1 MTLSFKQL
9 TLYFSLL
16 SIGSVTG
23 WLGYDYIEAKK
34 YVKDKDPRVIP
45 VVKEQ
50 AQPSTPTSENGLA
63 SFYNQNFIATAVEK
77 VGPSVVRID
86 AAQKLTTQVPEAL
99 NNPLLK
105 RFFGENLPVPEAQI
119 KHGTGS
125 GVIISTDG
133 RLITNAHVVNG
144 VDNVKVTLK
153 NGQVFQGVVKG
164 VDSLTDIAVIKIEAT
179 DLPQIS
185 MGKSEKLIPGQWAIA
200 IGNPLGLDN
209 TVTIGIISA
218 IGRTSSQVG
227 IPDKR
232 VRFIQTDAAIN
243 PGNSGGPLLNN
254 KGEVIGINTAIRSD
268 AQGLGFAIPIETA
281 KRIADELFLYG
292 KVEHPFLGI
301 SMVDLTPE
309 AKDEINRKLDGKIK
323 DNQGVVI
330 TRVIEDSP
338 AEKAG
343 LRQGD
348 VIQKVGGV
356 AVKNPTE
363 VQQEVEKSLV
373 GKNLAL
379 EVIRNRKI
387 AKFLVKPDAFPESF
401 ELEVGE

>member
-9 TLYFSLL
+9 ALYFSLL
-16 SIGSVTG
+16 SIGSATG
-23 WLGYDYIEAKK
+23 WLGYYYVESKK
-34 YVKDKDPRVIP
+34 SVIDLDIIP
-45 VVKEQ
+45 VVKEE
-50 AQPSTPTSENGLA
+50 AQPSTPNSENALV
-63 SFYNQNFIATAVEK
+63 SFYNENFIAKAVEK

-86 AAQKLTTQVPEAL
+86 AAKKLKTQVPEAL

-105 RFFGENLPVPEAQI
+105 HFFGENLPDPKEKI

-125 GVIISTDG
+125 GVIISSDG

-144 VDNVKVTLK
+144 ADKVKVTLK
-153 NGQVFQGVVKG
+153 DGQVFEGVVQG

-179 DLPQIS
+179 DLPQVS

-209 TVTIGIISA
+209 TVTMGIISA

-254 KGEVIGINTAIRSD
+254 KGQVIGINTAIRSD

-301 SMVDLTPE
+301 SMVDLTFE
-309 AKDEINRKLDGKIK
+309 AKDDIYKQLDVKSRDNKGVIIK
-323 DNQGVVI
+323 
-330 TRVIEDSP
+330 RVIEDSP

-356 AVKNPTE
+356 VVKNPTE

-387 AKFLVKPDAFPESF
+387 AKILVKPDAFPQSF

>member
-9 TLYFSLL
+9 ALYFSLL
-16 SIGSVTG
+16 SIGSATG
-23 WLGYDYIEAKK
+23 WLGYHYVEAKK
-34 YVKDKDPRVIP
+34 LVIGPDIIP
-45 VVKEQ
+45 VVKEE
-50 AQPSTPTSENGLA
+50 AQPSTPNSDNALV
-63 SFYNQNFIATAVEK
+63 SFYNENFIAKAVEK

-86 AAQKLTTQVPEAL
+86 AAKKLTTQVPEAL

-105 RFFGENLPVPEAQI
+105 RFFGENLPEPKEQI

-125 GVIISTDG
+125 GVIISSDG

-144 VDNVKVTLK
+144 VDKVKVTLK
-153 NGQVFQGVVKG
+153 DGRVFEGLVQG

-179 DLPQIS
+179 DLPQVS

-209 TVTIGIISA
+209 TVTMGIISA

-309 AKDEINRKLDGKIK
+309 AKDEINRQLDVKIR
-323 DNQGVVI
+323 DNKGVII

-338 AEKAG
+338 AAKAG

-356 AVKNPTE
+356 AVENPTE

-387 AKFLVKPDAFPESF
+387 AKILVKPDAFPQSF

>member
-16 SIGSVTG
+16 SIGSATG
-23 WLGYDYIEAKK
+23 WLGHHYVEAKK
-34 YVKDKDPRVIP
+34 SVIE
-45 VVKEQ
+45 VKEL
-50 AQPSTPTSENGLA
+50 AQVSTSTSGNSLV
-63 SFYNQNFIATAVEK
+63 SFSKHNFIAEAVEK

-86 AAQKLTTQVPEAL
+86 AAQKLTSQAPEASR
-99 NNPLLK
+99 NPLLK
-105 RFFGENLPVPEAQI
+105 RFFGESLPVPEERI
-119 KHGTGS
+119 KRGTGS
-125 GVIISTDG
+125 GVIISADG
-133 RLITNAHVVNG
+133 RLITNAHVVKG
-144 VDNVKVTLK
+144 VDTVKVTLK
-153 NGQVFQGVVKG
+153 DGRVFEGVVKG
-164 VDSLTDIAVIKIEAT
+164 VDSLTDIAIIKIEAT
-179 DLPQIS
+179 KLPEVS
-185 MGKSEKLIPGQWAIA
+185 MGKSEQLIPGQWAIA

-209 TVTIGIISA
+209 TVTVGIISA

-243 PGNSGGPLLNN
+243 PGNSGGPLLNDQ
-254 KGEVIGINTAIRSD
+254 GEVIGINTAIRAD

-309 AKDEINRKLDGKIK
+309 VKDEINRKLDTKIK
-323 DNQGVVI
+323 NNQGVVI
-330 TRVIEDSP
+330 TRVIQDSP

-356 AVKNPTE
+356 VVKSPTE

-373 GKNLAL
+373 GKNLAV
-379 EVIRNRKI
+379 EVMRNRKI
-387 AKFLVKPDAFPESF
+387 AKILVRPDAFPESF
-401 ELEVGE
+401 ELEVEE

>member
-23 WLGYDYIEAKK
+23 WLGYDYVKAKK
-34 YVKDKDPRVIP
+34 SVIDPDVIS

-50 AQPSTPTSENGLA
+50 EQPSTPTSENGLV
-63 SFYNQNFIATAVEK
+63 SFYNQNFIAKAVEK

-86 AAQKLTTQVPEAL
+86 AARKLTTQVPEAL

-105 RFFGENLPVPEAQI
+105 RFFGENVPVPEEQI

-153 NGQVFQGVVKG
+153 DGQVFDGVVKG

-179 DLPQIS
+179 DLPQVS

-209 TVTIGIISA
+209 TVTVGIISA

-309 AKDEINRKLDGKIK
+309 AKDEINRQLDVKIK
-323 DNQGVVI
+323 DNKGAII

-356 AVKNPTE
+356 VVENPTE

-387 AKFLVKPDAFPESF
+387 AKFLVKPDAFPQSF

>member
-16 SIGSVTG
+16 SIGGGTG
-23 WLGYDYIEAKK
+23 WLGHHYVEAQNWAI
-34 YVKDKDPRVIP
+34 DPNAIILVE
-45 VVKEQ
+45 EQ
-50 AQPSTPTSENGLA
+50 TDQPSASTSGNGLV
-63 SFYNQNFIATAVEK
+63 SSTNHNFIAQAVEK

-86 AAQKLTTQVPEAL
+86 AAKKLTTQVPETL
-99 NNPLLK
+99 KNPLLK
-105 RFFGENLPVPEAQI
+105 RFFGENLPVPEERI
-119 KHGTGS
+119 KRGTGS
-125 GVIISTDG
+125 GVILSADG
-133 RLITNAHVVNG
+133 RLITNAHVVDG
-144 VDNVKVTLK
+144 ADTVKVTLK
-153 NGQVFQGVVKG
+153 DGRVFEGVVKG
-164 VDSLTDIAVIKIEAT
+164 VDSLTDIAIIKIEAT
-179 DLPQIS
+179 DLPEVS
-185 MGKSEKLIPGQWAIA
+185 MGKSEQLIPGQWAIA

-209 TVTIGIISA
+209 TVTVGIISA

-243 PGNSGGPLLNN
+243 PGNSGGPLLNDQ
-254 KGEVIGINTAIRSD
+254 GEVIGINTAIRAD

-309 AKDEINRKLDGKIK
+309 ARDEINRQLQTKIK
-323 DNQGVVI
+323 HNQGVVI
-330 TRVIEDSP
+330 KRVIENSP

-356 AVKNPTE
+356 VVKSPTE

-373 GKNLAL
+373 GESLAV

-387 AKFLVKPDAFPESF
+387 AKILVKPDAFPQLVES
-401 ELEVGE
+401 EVGE

>member
-309 AKDEINRKLDGKIK
+309 AKDEINRQLDVKIK
-323 DNQGVVI
+323 DNKGAII

>member
-16 SIGSVTG
+16 SIGSATG
-23 WLGYDYIEAKK
+23 WLGHHYVEAKK
-34 YVKDKDPRVIP
+34 SVIE
-45 VVKEQ
+45 VKEL
-50 AQPSTPTSENGLA
+50 AQVSTSTSGNSLV
-63 SFYNQNFIATAVEK
+63 SFSKHNFIAEAVEK

-86 AAQKLTTQVPEAL
+86 AAQKLTSQAPEASR
-99 NNPLLK
+99 NPLLK
-105 RFFGENLPVPEAQI
+105 RFFGESLPVPEERI
-119 KHGTGS
+119 KRGTGS
-125 GVIISTDG
+125 GVIISADG
-133 RLITNAHVVNG
+133 RLITNAHVVKG
-144 VDNVKVTLK
+144 VDTVKVTLK
-153 NGQVFQGVVKG
+153 DGRVFEGVVKG
-164 VDSLTDIAVIKIEAT
+164 VDSLTDIAIIKIEAT
-179 DLPQIS
+179 DLPEVS
-185 MGKSEKLIPGQWAIA
+185 MGKSEQLIPGQWAIA

-209 TVTIGIISA
+209 TVTVGIISA

-243 PGNSGGPLLNN
+243 PGNSGGPLLNDQ
-254 KGEVIGINTAIRSD
+254 GEVIGINTAIRAD

-292 KVEHPFLGI
+292 KVEHPFLVI
-301 SMVDLTPE
+301 SMVDLTTE
-309 AKDEINRKLDGKIK
+309 VKDEINRKLDTKIK
-323 DNQGVVI
+323 NNQGVVI
-330 TRVIEDSP
+330 TRVIQDSP

-356 AVKNPTE
+356 VVKSPTE

-373 GKNLAL
+373 GKNLAV
-379 EVIRNRKI
+379 EVMRNRKI
-387 AKFLVKPDAFPESF
+387 AKILVRPDAFPESF
-401 ELEVGE
+401 ELEVEE

>member
-23 WLGYDYIEAKK
+23 WLGYDYVKAKK
-34 YVKDKDPRVIP
+34 SVIDPDVIS

-50 AQPSTPTSENGLA
+50 EQPSTPTSENGLV
-63 SFYNQNFIATAVEK
+63 SFYNQNFIAKAVEK

-86 AAQKLTTQVPEAL
+86 AARKLTTQVPEAL

-105 RFFGENLPVPEAQI
+105 RFFGENVPVPEEQI

-153 NGQVFQGVVKG
+153 DGQVFDGVVKG

-179 DLPQIS
+179 DLPQVS

-209 TVTIGIISA
+209 TVTMGIISA

-309 AKDEINRKLDGKIK
+309 AKDEINRQLDVKIK
-323 DNQGVVI
+323 DNKGAII

-356 AVKNPTE
+356 VVENPTE

-387 AKFLVKPDAFPESF
+387 AKFLVKPDAFPQSF